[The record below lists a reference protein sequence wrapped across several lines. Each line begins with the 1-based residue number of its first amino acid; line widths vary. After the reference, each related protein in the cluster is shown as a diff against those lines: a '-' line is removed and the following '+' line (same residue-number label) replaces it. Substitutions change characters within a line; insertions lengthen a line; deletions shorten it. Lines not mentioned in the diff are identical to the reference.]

1 MIDIEALERE
11 AAAEEEAAGKVKL
24 SEEDKRIA
32 AAFAKKAKAREER
45 AAVEK
50 QRRANDLNLRLAA
63 ARASVEPG
71 VLLAGVDLVDLF
83 PLGEAPDAGLLPGR
97 GVLIVRDPVNGLGG
111 FHREIEHKKKD
122 VWEVYAD
129 LLCTPGNVVD
139 PDIEKDPTEGMKLR
153 GACDRYNGMAIGA
166 GDIVA
171 KLGGSKAQADKRGRA

>member
-11 AAAEEEAAGKVKL
+11 AAAEEAAAAKVVL

-32 AAFAKKAKAREER
+32 AALARRTKAREDR

-50 QRRANDLNLRLAA
+50 QKRQNDMGLRLAA
-63 ARASVEPG
+63 ARAAAAPG

-83 PLGEAPDAGLLPGR
+83 PLGEAPDAATMPGK
-97 GVLIVRDPVNGLGG
+97 GVIIVRDPVNGLGA
-111 FHREIEHKKKD
+111 FHRDIEHKKKD
-122 VWEVYAD
+122 VWEVYTE

-139 PDIEKDPTEGMKLR
+139 PDIEKDAEEGMRLR
-153 GACDRYNGMAIGA
+153 RFCERYNGVGVGA
-166 GDIVA
+166 GDVVA